1 MPAKR
6 LSVVTLSWNRRDDLA
21 ECLAS
26 VRAQSAR
33 PTEIIVVDNAS
44 SDDTIPMLKRAFP
57 DVRVIA
63 LPRNIGVAGY
73 NEGMEAA
80 GGDYVVLIDNDM
92 TFVTADVLAGVV
104 RAFEEN
110 ERLGCVAMGVDD
122 ARTGQVSFNN
132 PKYDASQGSDDAGYP
147 TSVFDGGGV
156 AFRKE
161 ALEGTGY
168 YPRDFFIYQNEI
180 ALATRIHDAGW
191 QMRYFPRL
199 RVAHKFSVS
208 ARPERLYLFL
218 WHRNYLWYFW
228 RYLPW
233 KLAVKETIAF
243 VLVQTKRNVARR
255 TFGVFFCALA
265 SALAGLPR
273 MLATRRPARPQIAG
287 RMQRIR
293 VEDFCRKH
301 GVTDPALLAG
311 GVFGRTFWRW
321 YYADPRAT
329 R

>member
-1 MPAKR
+1 MSAKT

-26 VRAQSAR
+26 VRAQTVTA
-33 PTEIIVVDNAS
+33 TEIIVVDNGSTDETVA
-44 SDDTIPMLKRAFP
+44 MLERDFP
-57 DVRVIA
+57 DVRIIR
-63 LPRNIGVAGY
+63 LEKNIGIAGY
-73 NEGMEAA
+73 NEGMKAA
-80 GGDYVVLIDNDM
+80 IGDTVVLIDNDM
-92 TFVTADVLAGVV
+92 TFETDDVLAGVV
-104 RAFEEN
+104 RAFDGN
-110 ERLGCVAMGVDD
+110 DKLGCVAMGVDD
-122 ARTGQVSFNN
+122 ARTGEVSFNN
-132 PKYDASQGSDDAGYP
+132 PKYDAAEGSDEAGYL
-147 TSVFDGGGV
+147 TSVFDGGGA
-156 AFRKE
+156 AFRRE

-199 RVAHKFSVS
+199 RVAHKFSGA

-233 KLAVKETIAF
+233 KAAVKETVAF
-243 VLVQTKRNVARR
+243 LVVQTRRNVARR

-265 SALAGLPR
+265 RALAGLPR
-273 MLATRRPARPQIAG
+273 MLATRRPARAEIAG

-301 GVTDPALLAG
+301 DVTDPALLATG
-311 GVFGRTFWRW
+311 IIGRTFWRW
-321 YYADPRAT
+321 YYADT